1 VCLVGVESPDV
12 AILEYKT
19 QGELQ
24 LYKELYSVVRNS
36 VRVYSTLSSLYGS
49 DVSDACSC
57 AGHAHIVHLVS
68 AFQLLVTP

>member
-1 VCLVGVESPDV
+1 MCLVGLESPDV

-36 VRVYSTLSSLYGS
+36 VGVFSTLSSLYES
-49 DVSDACSC
+49 DVSDECSC
-57 AGHAHIVHLVS
+57 AGYVYLVHLVS
-68 AFQLLVTP
+68 AF